1 MKSLRFS
8 IFAASLIALILNS
21 CKVPEDKPMVE
32 TVNETTHLPF
42 KKVGSGILTG
52 DGAEGIGSPKELV
65 IQTEEQWEALR
76 TKMNS
81 VNQAQKEVSIG
92 FEQKTVLAYFDQIR
106 TTGGY
111 SVEIIDVIE
120 KTSGVEAMVKFTAP
134 SGMATDVMTQPYSIV
149 SIPKTSKPVKFVAF
163 IE

>member
-8 IFAASLIALILNS
+8 IFAASLIALSLNS
-21 CKVPEDKPMVE
+21 CKMPEDKPVLE
-32 TVNETTHLPF
+32 AENATKIIQF

-52 DGAEGIGSPKELV
+52 DGAEGIGSPKELI
-65 IQTEEQWEALR
+65 IQTDEQWEALR

-81 VNQAQKEVSIG
+81 VNQSQSEVSIG

-111 SVEIIDVIE
+111 AVEIIKVVE
-120 KTSGVEAMVKFTAP
+120 TTNGVEAMVKFTAP
-134 SGMATDVMTQPYSIV
+134 SGMATDAMTQPYSIV
-149 SIPKTSKPVKFVAF
+149 SIPKTSKPVKFVAL